1 MYRETDI
8 SSRDETM
15 AAAHGVQI
23 AEGQTNRT
31 EGSIVEAKVPPAPL
45 FFLRPAT
52 GELVVVMPEDRPAFL
67 REVQSV
73 DDFIGRMMRTRSESQ
88 IVQDE
93 LMRLPH
99 TAEGN
104 AQSDPLMRQ
113 LDKLLAEEAS
123 ARKAAHE
130 ALDGITLN
138 PGADLIEL
146 LPLSTRTNPQGL
158 PLGKKFTYVRSTKV
172 ENHWRAY
179 KLSGA
184 DKPQLKSFLTY
195 DKKNGW
201 ELDEKKLSKSLRDT
215 GQDVLKKLN
224 KLETPKI
231 TNQLAEVEAE
241 WSPEFVRAFN
251 NDTHFHS
258 PDEENDMVQY
268 GGGARVLRA
277 FAGASGALEG
287 NFEGSFDEMLKGKLP
302 TVKAALKGKAEG
314 ALMLAE
320 GQVDFKLFLPHSR
333 GLGLYVLPV
342 FKHNKNGETAVD
354 WYSLGNIRFAFEFG
368 ANGSVGASVLAEGGV
383 ELEFDPGGV
392 QQLKGRGMKRKASD
406 VRARSLNV
414 KDKKDAK
421 AKAGADVEAE
431 LSAFAGASAEGSVK
445 GAIQWQKPASKQF
458 GDFAMIEPKIAG
470 LAGIGGSAA
479 FGIGYSAKD
488 KKFRMVAK
496 LSGCVGLGLSG
507 KIGAEVGIGEIA
519 EFACWFR
526 YQVVA
531 AGDQNLKYFMPGAHE
546 TFSAMYTLAILERK
560 ALGNYL
566 GREFREMQI
575 YLGTWIAKNGEA
587 FVKAVNASDE
597 MLLTASANVKGYLLE
612 QLRLLDRKLDAFK
625 DEFDET
631 WRELKRNV
639 KEALDSLLGAVY
651 LQAELENVY
660 QYATV
665 DFSKRADTR
674 EVEAFVNRTV
684 DDDERMASLKRDLK
698 DVPVVGFELARNDT
712 LTYRLQHGVHAA
724 WKDNVSWPGDSAF
737 A

>member
-8 SSRDETM
+8 SSRDDAVAVM
-15 AAAHGVQI
+15 HGVQI
-23 AEGQTNRT
+23 AEGKTNRT
-31 EGSIVEAKVPPAPL
+31 DGSIVEAKVPPAPL

-52 GELVVVMPEDRPAFL
+52 GELVVVMPQDRPAFL
-67 REVQSV
+67 REVQNV

-88 IVQDE
+88 ILQDE

-99 TAEGN
+99 TAEGD

-130 ALDGITLN
+130 ALDGVTLN

-146 LPLSTRTNPQGL
+146 LPLSTRSNPQGL

-184 DKPQLKSFLTY
+184 DKPALKSFLTY

-201 ELDEKKLSKSLRDT
+201 KLDEKKLGKSLSDT
-215 GQDVLKKLN
+215 GQDVLKKLK

-231 TNQLAEVEAE
+231 KNQLAEVEAE
-241 WSPEFVRAFN
+241 WSPGFVQAFN
-251 NDTHFHS
+251 DRAHFVS

-287 NFEGSFDEMLKGKLP
+287 NFEGSLDEMLEGKLP

-314 ALMLAE
+314 ALILAE
-320 GQVDFKLFLPHSR
+320 GQVELKLLLPHAR
-333 GLGLYVLPV
+333 GLKLLGLPALRHD
-342 FKHNKNGETAVD
+342 KAGGTTVD
-354 WYSLGNIRFAFEFG
+354 YYPLGFVRLAFEFG

-392 QQLKGRGMKRKASD
+392 QQLKGRGMNRKASD
-406 VRARSLNV
+406 VRARSLVVN
-414 KDKKDAK
+414 DKKKAK
-421 AKAGADVEAE
+421 AKAGADLEAE

-445 GAIQWQKPASKQF
+445 GAMQWQQPESKAF

-479 FGIGYSAKD
+479 FSIGYSAED
-488 KKFRMVAK
+488 KKFRIVAK

-507 KIGAEVGIGEIA
+507 KIGAEIGVGEIW

-526 YQVVA
+526 HQVVA
-531 AGDQNLKYFMPGAHE
+531 ARDQNLAYFMKDAYE
-546 TFSAMYTLAILERK
+546 AFSAMYTLAILEGK
-560 ALGNYL
+560 KLASYL
-566 GREFREMQI
+566 GKEVEDLKNQ
-575 YLGTWIAKNGEA
+575 LVGWIDANQAE
-587 FVKAVNASDE
+587 FVKAVRDSKE
-597 MLLTASANVKGYLLE
+597 MLVMASANVKGYLLE
-612 QLRLLDRKLDAFK
+612 QLRLLDEDLEALKNEA
-625 DEFDET
+625 DET
-631 WRELKRNV
+631 WREMKRNV
-639 KEALDSLLGAVY
+639 KEALDWLLSAVY
-651 LQAELENVY
+651 QRAELENVY

-674 EVEAFVNRTV
+674 EIEDFVDRTV
-684 DDDERMASLKRDLK
+684 GVAQMALLKQDIK
-698 DVPVVGFELARNDT
+698 EVPAVGFQLARNNT
-712 LTYRLQHGVHAA
+712 LAYRLQHDVHAA
-724 WKDNVSWPGDSAF
+724 WNDKGWGSGNTAL

>member
-52 GELVVVMPEDRPAFL
+52 GELVVVMPQDRPAFL
-67 REVQSV
+67 HEVQSV
-73 DDFIGRMMRTRSESQ
+73 DDFIGRMMRARSESQ
-88 IVQDE
+88 TLQDE

-99 TAEGN
+99 TTEGD
-104 AQSDPLMRQ
+104 AQSEPVMRQ
-113 LDKLLAEEAS
+113 LDKVLAEEAS

-130 ALDGITLN
+130 ALDGVTLN

-201 ELDEKKLSKSLRDT
+201 KLDEKKLSTSLRDT
-215 GQDVLKKLN
+215 GQDVLKKLK

-231 TNQLAEVEAE
+231 EKQLAEVEAE
-241 WSPEFVRAFN
+241 WSPEFVQAFN
-251 NDTHFHS
+251 GRAHFVS

-277 FAGASGALEG
+277 FAGASVALEG
-287 NFEGSFDEMLKGKLP
+287 NFKGSLDEMLEGKLP

-314 ALMLAE
+314 ALILAE
-320 GQVDFKLFLPHSR
+320 GQVDLKLLLPHAR
-333 GLGLYVLPV
+333 GLKLLGLPALRHD
-342 FKHNKNGETAVD
+342 KTGDTAVD
-354 WYSLGNIRFAFEFG
+354 YYPMGFVRLAFEFG

-406 VRARSLNV
+406 VRARSLVVN
-414 KDKKDAK
+414 DKKNAK
-421 AKAGADVEAE
+421 AKAGADLETE

-445 GAIQWQKPASKQF
+445 GAMQWQQPESKAF

-479 FGIGYSAKD
+479 FSIGYSAKD
-488 KKFRMVAK
+488 KKFRIVAK
-496 LSGCVGLGLSG
+496 LAGCVGLGLSG
-507 KIGAEVGIGEIA
+507 KIGAEIGVGEIW

-526 YQVVA
+526 HQVVA
-531 AGDQNLKYFMPGAHE
+531 ARDQNLAYFMKDAYE
-546 TFSAMYTLAILERK
+546 AFSAMYTLAILEGK
-560 ALGNYL
+560 KLASYL
-566 GREFREMQI
+566 GKEVDDLKNQLLRWVRANQEEF
-575 YLGTWIAKNGEA
+575 A
-587 FVKAVNASDE
+587 KAVKESTE
-597 MLLTASANVKGYLLE
+597 ILLMASANVKGFLLE

-625 DEFDET
+625 DEADET
-631 WRELKRNV
+631 WRQMKDNV
-639 KEALDSLLGAVY
+639 KEALDWLLGAVY
-651 LQAELENVY
+651 QQAELENVY

-674 EVEAFVNRTV
+674 EVEAFVANTV
-684 DDDERMASLKRDLK
+684 GSIQMASLNARLK
-698 DVPVVGFELARNDT
+698 DVPAIGYRLARNDEFS
-712 LTYRLQHGVHAA
+712 YQLQYGVHTA
-724 WKDNVSWPGDSAF
+724 WNDKGWGNGSTAL

>member
-1 MYRETDI
+1 MYREADI
-8 SSRDETM
+8 SSRDEAVAVT
-15 AAAHGVQI
+15 HGVQI
-23 AEGQTNRT
+23 AEGKTNRT
-31 EGSIVEAKVPPAPL
+31 EDSIVEAKVAPAPL

-52 GELVVVMPEDRPAFL
+52 GELVVVMPQDRSAFL

-88 IVQDE
+88 ILQDE

-99 TAEGN
+99 TAQGD
-104 AQSDPLMRQ
+104 AQSDLLMRR
-113 LDKLLAEEAS
+113 LDKVLAEEAS

-130 ALDGITLN
+130 ALDGVTLN

-184 DKPQLKSFLTY
+184 DKPALKSFLTY

-201 ELDEKKLSKSLRDT
+201 KLDEKKLGKSLSDT
-215 GQDVLKKLN
+215 GQDVLKKLK

-231 TNQLAEVEAE
+231 KNQLAEVETE
-241 WSPEFVRAFN
+241 WSPGFVQAFN
-251 NDTHFHS
+251 DRAHFAS

-277 FAGASGALEG
+277 FAGASGAMEG
-287 NFEGSFDEMLKGKLP
+287 NFEGSLDEMLEGKLP

-314 ALMLAE
+314 ALILAE
-320 GQVDFKLFLPHSR
+320 GQVDLKLLLPHAR
-333 GLGLYVLPV
+333 GLKLLGLPALRHDKKGGTVVDYYPMGYVRL
-342 FKHNKNGETAVD
+342 
-354 WYSLGNIRFAFEFG
+354 AFEFG

-392 QQLKGRGMKRKASD
+392 QQLKGRGMKRKPSD
-406 VRARSLNV
+406 VRARSLVVN
-414 KDKKDAK
+414 DKKK
-421 AKAGADVEAE
+421 AKAGADLEAE

-445 GAIQWQKPASKQF
+445 GAMQWHQPASKAF

-479 FGIGYSAKD
+479 FGIGYSAND
-488 KKFRMVAK
+488 KKFRIVAK

-507 KIGAEVGIGEIA
+507 KIGAEIGVGEIW

-526 YQVVA
+526 HQVVA
-531 AGDQNLKYFMPGAHE
+531 ARDQNLGYFMTDAYE
-546 TFSAMYTLAILERK
+546 AFSAMYTLAILEGK
-560 ALGNYL
+560 SLASYL
-566 GREFREMQI
+566 GRQRDELLTYLQNWIKRNRE
-575 YLGTWIAKNGEA
+575 G
-587 FVKAVNASDE
+587 FVRAVNASKE
-597 MLLTASANVKGYLLE
+597 LLLMASANVKGYLLE
-612 QLRLLDRKLDAFK
+612 QLRLLDEDLEALKNEA
-625 DEFDET
+625 DET
-631 WRELKRNV
+631 WRQMKRNV
-639 KEALDSLLGAVY
+639 KEALEWLLGAVY
-651 LQAELENVY
+651 QQAELENVY
-660 QYATV
+660 QYATA

-674 EVEAFVNRTV
+674 EIEYFVMSTV
-684 DDDERMASLKRDLK
+684 GSVQVASLNARLK
-698 DVPVVGFELARNDT
+698 DVPAVGFRLARNDDFG
-712 LTYRLQHGVHAA
+712 YQLQDGIHTA
-724 WKDNVSWPGDSAF
+724 WNDKAWGNGDTAL